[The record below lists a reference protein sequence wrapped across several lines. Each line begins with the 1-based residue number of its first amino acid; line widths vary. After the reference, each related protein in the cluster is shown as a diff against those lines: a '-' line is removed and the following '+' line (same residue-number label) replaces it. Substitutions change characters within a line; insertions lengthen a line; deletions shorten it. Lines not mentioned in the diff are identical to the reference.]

1 MVTSIGH
8 NTIRVTIIYGW
19 DSVARDLG
27 LLTISGIVGK
37 LILRHIVRVTLLV
50 FLLGMPTTPPTED
63 AKPGLKLINLL
74 LE

>member
-37 LILRHIVRVTLLV
+37 LILRHIVHVTLLIQSQDDDKE
-50 FLLGMPTTPPTED
+50 TTNRTYFSAD
-63 AKPGLKLINLL
+63 
-74 LE
+74 

>member
-37 LILRHIVRVTLLV
+37 LILRHIVRVTLLK
-50 FLLGMPTTPPTED
+50 FESEAD
-63 AKPGLKLINLL
+63 
-74 LE
+74 